1 MALPSHLFTNSYN
14 LFCFQ
19 FSFSFFRL
27 AGIYEVLKDKEK
39 RDIYDRVLVEGLPDW
54 RSPAFYFRRMRK
66 IGLVEALLYV
76 FVLITVFQYFIHKA
90 HHWEKKFTLKESEHI
105 KIARKSTRKKQKA
118 AGTHLTHKYG
128 CYSIIVDLVKMES
141 VQLNKCETDP
151 CFLQTFR
158 CRTMFISVFCK
169 ICDLNTER
177 EIVFVFCNV
186 YLLAL
191 DNTKR

>member
-1 MALPSHLFTNSYN
+1 M
-14 LFCFQ
+14 
-19 FSFSFFRL
+19 

-66 IGLVEALLYV
+66 IGLVEALLYI

-118 AGTHLTHKYG
+118 AGTHLTPNTPPIHTSYTYSKLNMDEIYGLKY
-128 CYSIIVDLVKMES
+128 CLLYIHTSQNILLKSLHAQRMS
-141 VQLNKCETDP
+141 FLLLNLY
-151 CFLQTFR
+151 F
-158 CRTMFISVFCK
+158 
-169 ICDLNTER
+169 
-177 EIVFVFCNV
+177 
-186 YLLAL
+186 
-191 DNTKR
+191 

>member
-1 MALPSHLFTNSYN
+1 MFEKPLRKKTIVRDSIVLNPIGAPSHLFTNSWISIIF
-14 LFCFQ
+14 FCCSIF
-19 FSFSFFRL
+19 FLFFRL

-66 IGLVEALLYV
+66 IGLVEALLYI

-118 AGTHLTHKYG
+118 AGTHLLTHKYG
-128 CYSIIVDLVKMES
+128 CYSIIIDLV
-141 VQLNKCETDP
+141 
-151 CFLQTFR
+151 
-158 CRTMFISVFCK
+158 
-169 ICDLNTER
+169 
-177 EIVFVFCNV
+177 
-186 YLLAL
+186 
-191 DNTKR
+191 

>member
-1 MALPSHLFTNSYN
+1 MMHSIVLNPIGTPQPLIYEFLNFYN
-14 LFCFQ
+14 IFVVQ
-19 FSFSFFRL
+19 FYFSFFRL

-66 IGLVEALLYV
+66 IGLVEALLYI

-118 AGTHLTHKYG
+118 AGTHLAHT
-128 CYSIIVDLVKMES
+128 
-141 VQLNKCETDP
+141 
-151 CFLQTFR
+151 
-158 CRTMFISVFCK
+158 
-169 ICDLNTER
+169 
-177 EIVFVFCNV
+177 
-186 YLLAL
+186 
-191 DNTKR
+191 

>member
-1 MALPSHLFTNSYN
+1 MHFIVLNPIGAPQPFIYEFLNFYN
-14 LFCFQ
+14 LFCC
-19 FSFSFFRL
+19 SFYFFFRL

-66 IGLVEALLYV
+66 IGLVEALLYI

-118 AGTHLTHKYG
+118 AGTHLANNRAVIQSSSNGQNGIYLK
-128 CYSIIVDLVKMES
+128 L
-141 VQLNKCETDP
+141 P
-151 CFLQTFR
+151 FL
-158 CRTMFISVFCK
+158 
-169 ICDLNTER
+169 
-177 EIVFVFCNV
+177 
-186 YLLAL
+186 A
-191 DNTKR
+191 

>member
-1 MALPSHLFTNSYN
+1 M
-14 LFCFQ
+14 
-19 FSFSFFRL
+19 

-76 FVLITVFQYFIHKA
+76 FVLITVFQYFIHMA

-128 CYSIIVDLVKMES
+128 CYSIIIDLVKMES
-141 VQLNKCETDP
+141 IHSY
-151 CFLQTFR
+151 FLKHKLFR
-158 CRTMFISVFCK
+158 QDILIKFIPF
-169 ICDLNTER
+169 LFQER
-177 EIVFVFCNV
+177 R
-186 YLLAL
+186 
-191 DNTKR
+191 KKK